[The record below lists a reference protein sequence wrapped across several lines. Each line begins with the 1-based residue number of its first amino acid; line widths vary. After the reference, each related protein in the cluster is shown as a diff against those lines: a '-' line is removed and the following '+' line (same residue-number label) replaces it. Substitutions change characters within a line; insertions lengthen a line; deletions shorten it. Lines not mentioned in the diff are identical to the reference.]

1 MEKYNI
7 SKPTQ
12 YTGKDGVEKTFWVN
26 VGTMTKFFKQD
37 GTTNTIIEIPAIGLK
52 ANVFKIEPKV
62 AQETP
67 EATQTRE
74 PVIDPATGI
83 DCNAEDIPFN

>member
-7 SKPTQ
+7 SKPEK
-12 YTGKDGVEKTFWVN
+12 YTDKQGVEKTFWVN

-37 GTTNTIIEIPAIGLK
+37 GSINTVIEIPAIGLK

-62 AQETP
+62 AQEASQETP
-67 EATQTRE
+67 KRE
-74 PVIDPATGI
+74 PVIDPITGI
-83 DCNAEDIPFN
+83 DCNAEDIPF

>member
-7 SKPTQ
+7 SKPEK
-12 YTGKDGVEKTFWVN
+12 YTDKQGVEKTFWVN

-37 GTTNTIIEIPAIGLK
+37 GSTNTVIEIPAIGLK

-62 AQETP
+62 APEPTTP
-67 EATQTRE
+67 TRE
-74 PVIDPATGI
+74 PIIDPATGI
-83 DCNAEDIPFN
+83 DCNAEDIPF

>member
-52 ANVFKIEPKV
+52 ANVFKIEPK
-62 AQETP
+62 
-67 EATQTRE
+67 ATENKTE
-74 PVIDPATGI
+74 EKPNEDVVDPTDGRVLNPDDA
-83 DCNAEDIPFN
+83 PF